1 VVDVTSSDL
10 PSDKSEL
17 LLAYQRDGFVT
28 GHLSDDS
35 VIDEAVFD
43 LKRISAVGAFRT
55 NSQIYSYNTSP
66 RIVEAWRQSHAIHR
80 LVYDDA
86 VMRFLHL
93 LYSSNPLAFS
103 TINFLK
109 STEQPLH
116 SDYVHFG
123 TQPHF
128 RLAAA
133 WIALEDIQIAS
144 GPLQV
149 VPGSHRSDFFCYSDL
164 GFGPAKSLTDIKT
177 MYTQYEIHVA
187 QQIGANK
194 SGLMPH
200 VPLLKKGDF
209 LIWDANLLHGSP
221 ICIDPSLSRL
231 SQVNHYHFSDVE
243 LFYNPAF
250 SQPKRGKFVKR
261 KVEFIPEPQ

>member
-1 VVDVTSSDL
+1 MTISNALSDN
-10 PSDKSEL
+10 SEL
-17 LLAYQRDGFVT
+17 LLAYHRDGFVT

-43 LKRISAVGAFRT
+43 LMKIAAIGDFRT

-80 LVYDDA
+80 LIYDD
-86 VMRFLHL
+86 VVIRLLNL
-93 LYSSNPLAFS
+93 LYRSNPLAFS

-133 WIALEDIQIAS
+133 WIALEDIKLAS

-149 VPGSHRSDFFCYSDL
+149 VPGSHRRDLFCYSEL
-164 GFGPAKSLTDIKT
+164 GYDPAKSLTDVKA
-177 MYTQYEIHVA
+177 MYTQYEIHIA
-187 QQIGANK
+187 QELGASK
-194 SGLMPH
+194 SGLVPH
-200 VPLLKKGDF
+200 IPLLKKGDF

-221 ICIDPSLSRL
+221 ICIDPSMSRL
-231 SQVNHYHFSDVE
+231 SQVNHYHFGDVE

-261 KVEFIPEPQ
+261 KVNFIPRA